1 MNRHAAHAPAPEFA
15 RVFGYLAG
23 SAAVPDIEGKQRLLT
38 ALSIDTLGVGM
49 FLPLAFYFFTVST
62 SMPMGGIGLTISCAT
77 FAALLLAP
85 VGGVLTDRYGARSMV
100 VTSNL
105 LSAAGYLLYPAAS
118 TYTGIFFCVL
128 LVMMGDRLYFASWP
142 TLIARIARPD
152 QLTGWFSLVQSINAG
167 CSGVGSL
174 MSTLVLASS
183 GAPAVKSI
191 VVANACTS
199 VIAATL
205 TATQNFGSPVAS
217 TRPASLSPWL
227 ALHNPLFRRLL
238 LAQLLIATAWT
249 IPGTFLP
256 LYLTKTLD
264 LPHWSTTLASAT
276 NYLLIFLLQLRVT
289 HYLRHIARIRV
300 ITLGIGLLLASLCI
314 IAVAMPLAE
323 PGIAAIIVATGV
335 VIYTIGEMF
344 VLPST
349 YALVSA
355 ISTNETRG
363 RYMSLF
369 QMTGAVAF
377 GIGPGMVGFL
387 FEISPLTVLLV
398 VSALTGCGALVIHS
412 SRDIY
417 CPQGVTLSDG

>member
-1 MNRHAAHAPAPEFA
+1 VDRHAAHAPVPELA
-15 RVFGYLAG
+15 RILGYFAG
-23 SAAVPDIEGKQRLLT
+23 SAAVPDIEGKQRLLM
-38 ALSIDTLGVGM
+38 ALSVDTLGVGM
-49 FLPLAFYFFTVST
+49 FLPLAFYFFTVTT
-62 SMPMGGIGLTISCAT
+62 SLPMSGIGLTISCAT

-105 LSAAGYLLYPAAS
+105 LSAAGYFLYPAVSAYS
-118 TYTGIFFCVL
+118 GMFLCVL

-174 MSTLVLASS
+174 LSTLVLATS
-183 GAPAVKSI
+183 GAPAVKII

-199 VIAATL
+199 VIAAAL
-205 TATQNFGSPVAS
+205 TATQDFGSYATS

-227 ALHNPLFRRLL
+227 ALSNPLFRRLL

-264 LPHWSTTLASAT
+264 LPRWSTTLASAT
-276 NYLLIFLLQLRVT
+276 NYLLIFLFQLRVT
-289 HYLRHIARIRV
+289 HYLRHTARIR
-300 ITLGIGLLLASLCI
+300 IIALGVGLLLASLGI
-314 IAVAMPLAE
+314 MAVAMPLAD
-323 PGIAAIIVATGV
+323 PGTAATIVAAGV
-335 VIYTIGEMF
+335 VIYTIGEML

-355 ISTNETRG
+355 ISSSETRG

-369 QMTGAVAF
+369 QMTGVVAF
-377 GIGPGMVGFL
+377 GIGPGMVGWL
-387 FEISPLTVLLV
+387 FEISPLAVLLA

-412 SRDIY
+412 SRHIY
-417 CPQGVTLSDG
+417 SLQG